1 MNWLALV
8 WFVLMVVFLMI
19 EASTVCMVSL
29 WFAAGALVAM
39 VVSLFGTEIWLQVVV
54 FFVVSGVLLA
64 LLRPIT
70 KKYFTPKLTKT
81 NTDAVI
87 GQIGLVIAAIDNLN
101 SCGRVK
107 LGGMEWTARSNAP
120 EVIPEGTYVTVTR
133 IEGVKVFVSPV
144 KETVTQ

>member
-8 WFVLMVVFLMI
+8 WFVLLVVFLMT
-19 EASTVCMVSL
+19 EASTVSMVSL
-29 WFAAGALVAM
+29 WFAVGALVAM
-39 VVSLFGTEIWLQVVV
+39 ILSLFGAEIWLQVVV

-64 LLRPIT
+64 LLRPVA

-81 NTDAVI
+81 NVDAVV
-87 GQIGLVIAAIDNLN
+87 GQTGLVIAAVDNLN

-107 LGGMEWTARSNAP
+107 LGSMEWTARSNSP

-144 KETVTQ
+144 KEKVTQ